1 MFKFLSGWG
10 KAAELEEEIRKLK
23 IRSDIDTELIKVQY
37 KEVLTLRQQLDASQR
52 ALVRQVEA
60 AENQRAIARAALLQA
75 REDRDK
81 VRRLEDQIKEA
92 EAMDRIA
99 TRKVAALLGGYGQT
113 INLSIGVE
121 QNVQTN

>member
-1 MFKFLSGWG
+1 MFKFLSGWD
-10 KAAELEEEIRKLK
+10 KADELEEEIRKLK

-37 KEVLTLRQQLDASQR
+37 DEIIKLRQQIGASQR

-60 AENQRAIARAALLQA
+60 AESQRVIARAALLQA
-75 REDRDK
+75 SEDRDK
-81 VRRLEDQIKEA
+81 ARRLEDQIKEA